1 MGVTDH
7 VAIPIAA
14 SGSSAAVDTGAA
26 VYSAAAVNTGAAV
39 YSAAALY
46 SGAVVNSAAV
56 YSSALERSGG
66 KPPRVSLFLFSV
78 FFLYIFSLL

>member
-39 YSAAALY
+39 YSAAAL
-46 SGAVVNSAAV
+46 
-56 YSSALERSGG
+56 
-66 KPPRVSLFLFSV
+66 
-78 FFLYIFSLL
+78 